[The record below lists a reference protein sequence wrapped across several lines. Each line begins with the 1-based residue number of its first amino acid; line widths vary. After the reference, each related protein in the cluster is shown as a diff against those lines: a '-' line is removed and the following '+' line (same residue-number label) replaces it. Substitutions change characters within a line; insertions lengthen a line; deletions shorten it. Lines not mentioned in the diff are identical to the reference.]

1 MTSFAHNSAVSPIG
15 YRLARVRGVVILEVL
30 IDENGDVQDARILRS
45 IPLLNQAVLDAVR
58 QWTFAPTLGPE
69 PVSRVITQI

>member
-1 MTSFAHNSAVSPIG
+1 M
-15 YRLARVRGVVILEVL
+15 ILEVL